1 MVLICPLE
9 MVSGISHPLVKDR
22 HLSMNLLLKKICV
35 AFIISGLLLLEQAQ
49 ACSRIAYVS
58 SQGTI
63 IARTMD
69 LYMDDHAKMMIYP
82 RGITTKSNFAGGLS
96 WVSKYGSVA
105 IRSLGAANSD
115 GMNEKGFTANLLYL
129 DGSEYEVRDQRLG
142 VANIQLAQFM
152 LDNFSTVSEALE
164 GFKQIQVI
172 SAKASDREWPVHL
185 SIADKNGDSAV
196 IEFIKG
202 KAVITRGPSTV
213 VMTNEPPLSIQL
225 ENLKK
230 YSGFGGKQYLPG
242 DTDPSARF
250 VRATAFLKTLPE
262 PKTNEQALANLFGVA
277 HTVFVPRGAGDS
289 AGSGS
294 TDIWPTLWATM
305 ADSKNGVY
313 YFQSSSAP
321 NLIWLS
327 FKNVRFDKGSPV
339 LELDVTNPSLAGNVS
354 KKMKPL

>member
-1 MVLICPLE
+1 M
-9 MVSGISHPLVKDR
+9 ST
-22 HLSMNLLLKKICV
+22 LLKKIGV
-35 AFIISGLLLLEQAQ
+35 AFIIGGFLLLDQAQ
-49 ACSRIAYVS
+49 ACSRIAYIS

-63 IARTMD
+63 VARTMD

-82 RGITTKSNFAGGLS
+82 RGIATKPNFAGGLS

-115 GMNEKGFTANLLYL
+115 GMNEKGLTANLLYL
-129 DGSEYEVRDQRLG
+129 DGSEYEARDQRPG

-152 LDNFSTVSEALE
+152 LDNFSTVAEALE
-164 GFKQIQVI
+164 GFNKIQVI

-185 SIADKNGDSAV
+185 SIADKAGDSAV

-202 KAVITRGPSTV
+202 KVVITRGPSTV
-213 VMTNEPPLSIQL
+213 VMTNEPPLSVQL
-225 ENLKK
+225 EGLKK

-242 DTDPSARF
+242 DTDPAARF

-262 PKTNEQALANLFGVA
+262 PKKNEQALANLFGVA
-277 HTVFVPRGAGDS
+277 HTVFVPRGTSDS

-321 NLIWLS
+321 NLIWLD
-327 FKNVRFDKGSPV
+327 FKNVRFGKGSPLLV
-339 LELDVTNPSLAGNVS
+339 LDVTNPALSGDVS
-354 KKMKPL
+354 KKMKSL